1 MLSQGDKNF
10 KIEVISFS
18 IEIEYFITFLKQTFK
33 FMTFLP
39 LHCEIENIAK
49 NLKNTTPWLLKRH
62 NFILICSFLI
72 NNFAVKLI
80 IMNNKRVS

>member
-1 MLSQGDKNF
+1 
-10 KIEVISFS
+10 
-18 IEIEYFITFLKQTFK
+18 
-33 FMTFLP
+33 MTFLP